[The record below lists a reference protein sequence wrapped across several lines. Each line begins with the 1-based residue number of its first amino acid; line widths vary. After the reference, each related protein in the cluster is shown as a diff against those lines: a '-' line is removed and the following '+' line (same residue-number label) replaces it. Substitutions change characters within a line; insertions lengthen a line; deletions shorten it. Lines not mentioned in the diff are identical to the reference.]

1 MPELLSSLATI
12 SGLGW
17 IVLAAFFSG
26 LTRGFTGF
34 GTALVFLPVAA
45 QYLPPFAAIL
55 TLTFMDVL
63 SPLPLLR
70 RAWGDAGRVD
80 LGRLLIGT
88 VLLLPVGLWILGQV
102 PQDVFRFGVSGLA
115 LGMLAALV
123 LGLRYHGEVRAGM
136 VYAIG
141 AAAGFLGGTVG
152 LPGPP
157 VILFYMARPLP
168 IQVIRANTL
177 LYLFGYDLLLMVG
190 IAGFGRMELEWA
202 VLGVFLAVP
211 GMLGS
216 WIGGRLFRPGYERIY
231 RAAAYVV
238 IGAAALSGLPIWS

>member
-1 MPELLSSLATI
+1 MPDLISSLTSI

-17 IVLAAFFSG
+17 IIFAAFVSG

-55 TLTFMDVL
+55 ALTFMDAL

-70 RAWGDAGRVD
+70 RAWHDAERVD
-80 LGRLLIGT
+80 LRRLLMGT
-88 VLLLPVGLWILGQV
+88 VVLLPVGLWILGQV
-102 PQDVFRFGVSGLA
+102 PQQAFQFGVSGLA
-115 LGMLAALV
+115 IAMLIALV
-123 LGLRYHGEVRAGM
+123 LGLRYRGQVRAGM
-136 VYAIG
+136 VYGIG

-168 IQVIRANTL
+168 TQVIRANTM
-177 LYLFGYDLLLMVG
+177 LYLFGYDLM
-190 IAGFGRMELEWA
+190 IMAAITAMGRLEIQWA
-202 VLGVFLAVP
+202 ILGVCLALP
-211 GMLGS
+211 GMLGN

-231 RAAAYVV
+231 RAAAYAV
-238 IGAAALSGLPIWS
+238 IAASALSGLPIWS